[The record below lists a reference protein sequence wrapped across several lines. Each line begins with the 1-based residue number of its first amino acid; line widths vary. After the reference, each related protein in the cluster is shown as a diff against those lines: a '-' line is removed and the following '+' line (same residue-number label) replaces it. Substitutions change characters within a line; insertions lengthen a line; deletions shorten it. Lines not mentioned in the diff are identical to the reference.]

1 MEEPPSNEL
10 GPNQQAWKNYQDG
23 DRLVDVVGV
32 LVEHLLAVN
41 VLDGGGDLGRHQSG
55 VDDNRVSADVGVP
68 FTLGEL
74 AMAEAGVGNSYRE
87 ETGRGDE

>member
-1 MEEPPSNEL
+1 MVS
-10 GPNQQAWKNYQDG
+10 
-23 DRLVDVVGV
+23 V
-32 LVEHLLAVN
+32 LVEDLLAVN
-41 VLDGGGDLGRHQSG
+41 VLDVGGDLGSREGG

-74 AMAEAGVGNSYRE
+74 ALAKAGVGDSYRE